1 MEIKISQ
8 NIQANTLGAD
18 TEAAV
23 ASGQGTGAS
32 GVAVLSGASVSVKG
46 TTDFEKLLAELQ
58 LERDEQK
65 ERLFRGQFSA
75 AIAILASRQ
84 EGLTQAQQEAIA
96 VVGEKSS
103 ALEQAAATVRA
114 ATEGLD
120 VASAVLQTE
129 IEKLEQM
136 IEAQKKTPEERLA
149 EIETEE
155 RVAEEKE
162 VARETK
168 AEVAEEVET
177 EGEVEE
183 KESAEI
189 QAQRAK
195 VAALQGDVAAK
206 TAALSEA
213 KSAEAAATVELKNAT
228 ASLDGTAHAVVADAV
243 RLAGKVVAATAAEQT
258 DESKEVGEKADAI
271 VEALADY
278 ADKLEEMRDEEL
290 AERIAKT
297 ADDIVFLATAQTLL
311 KPGDLPGYE
320 QKV

>member
-8 NIQANTLGAD
+8 NIQANTLGTDA
-18 TEAAV
+18 EATV

-32 GVAVLSGASVSVKG
+32 GVAVLSGASVSVRG

-65 ERLFRGQFSA
+65 ERLFQGQFSA
-75 AIAILASRQ
+75 ALAILASRQ
-84 EGLTQAQQEAIA
+84 EGLTQAQQAAIA

-103 ALEQAAATVRA
+103 ALEQAAAAVRA

-120 VASAVLQTE
+120 TASALLQVE
-129 IEKLEQM
+129 ISKLEQM

-168 AEVAEEVET
+168 TEIAEEAET
-177 EGEVEE
+177 EE
-183 KESAEI
+183 ESAEI
-189 QAQRAK
+189 QAQREK

-213 KSAEAAATVELKNAT
+213 KSAEAAATVELKNAV
-228 ASLDGTAHAVVADAV
+228 ASLDGTANAVVADAV
-243 RLAGKVVAATAAEQT
+243 RLAGKVVAASAAEQS
-258 DESKEVGEKADAI
+258 DESREVGEKANAI

-278 ADKLEEMRDEEL
+278 ADKLEELRDEEL

>member
-8 NIQANTLGAD
+8 NIQANTLGTDA
-18 TEAAV
+18 EATV
-23 ASGQGTGAS
+23 AAGQGTGAS

-75 AIAILASRQ
+75 ALAILASRQ
-84 EGLTQAQQEAIA
+84 EGLSQAQQAAIA

-103 ALEQAAATVRA
+103 ALEQAAAAVVA

-120 VASAVLQTE
+120 TASALLQVE
-129 IEKLEQM
+129 IAKLEQM

-149 EIETEE
+149 EIETAE
-155 RVAEEKE
+155 RVKEEKE

-168 AEVAEEVET
+168 AEVAEEAET
-177 EGEVEE
+177 EE
-183 KESAEI
+183 ESAEI

-195 VAALQGDVAAK
+195 VAALQDDVAAK
-206 TAALSEA
+206 TAALSDA
-213 KSAEAAATVELKNAT
+213 KAAEAAATVALKNAT
-228 ASLDGTAHAVVADAV
+228 ASLDGVAHAVVADAV
-243 RLAGKVVAATAAEQT
+243 RLAGKVVAASAAEQS
-258 DESKEVGEKADAI
+258 DGSEEVGEKADAI

-278 ADKLEEMRDEEL
+278 ADKLEELRDEEL

-297 ADDIVFLATAQTLL
+297 ADDIVFLSKAQTLI

>member
-1 MEIKISQ
+1 MEIKIAQ

-18 TEAAV
+18 TETAV
-23 ASGQGTGAS
+23 ASGQNAGAS
-32 GVAVLSGASVSVKG
+32 GVSVLSGASVSVRG

-75 AIAILASRQ
+75 AVAILASRQ
-84 EGLTQAQQEAIA
+84 EGLSQAQQAAIA
-96 VVGEKSS
+96 VVGEKAS
-103 ALEQAAATVRA
+103 ALEQAAAAVQA

-129 IEKLEQM
+129 IAKLEQM

-155 RVAEEKE
+155 RVEKEKE

-168 AEVAEEVET
+168 AEAAEETET
-177 EGEVEE
+177 EE
-183 KESAEI
+183 ESAEI
-189 QAQRAK
+189 QAQREK
-195 VAALQGDVAAK
+195 VAALQGEVAAK
-206 TAALSEA
+206 TAALSDA
-213 KSAEAAATVELKNAT
+213 KSAEAAATVALKNAT
-228 ASLDGTAHAVVADAV
+228 AGLDGTAHAVVADAV